1 MISKEQ
7 YISQLEREGWEV
19 SDTTLNVDDFT
30 QIVTTTTSVAAT
42 KTAIITIQP
51 PSGSQVRVL
60 KGGKVWIYTGS
71 NAAEINDFQTVN
83 ITRERADGD
92 ENKID
97 SGIYEEFKKRDEET
111 VHRFKR
117 NVLVLPSSKL
127 KINVTPDV
135 ATTTQATK
143 FALDCLILQQKE
155 GYSYSGA

>member
-1 MISKEQ
+1 MVTKEQ
-7 YISQLEREGWEV
+7 YIQQLEREGWEV

-30 QIVTTTTSVAAT
+30 QIVTTTTAVANT
-42 KTAIITIQP
+42 KTAVITIQP
-51 PSGSQVRVL
+51 PSGSQVRIL
-60 KGGKVWIYTGS
+60 KGGKVWLYAGG
-71 NAAEINDFQTVN
+71 AASEINDFQSVN

-92 ENKID
+92 ENKLD

-135 ATTTQATK
+135 ATTTQGTK

-155 GYSYSGA
+155 GYTYGA